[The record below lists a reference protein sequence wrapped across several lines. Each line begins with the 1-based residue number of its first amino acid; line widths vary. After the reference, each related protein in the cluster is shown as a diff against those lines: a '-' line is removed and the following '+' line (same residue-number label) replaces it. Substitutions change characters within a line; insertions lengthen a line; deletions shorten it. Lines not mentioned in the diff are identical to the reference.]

1 MVLNEE
7 NVELLKG
14 AIYETA
20 VDDYKRYCSILN
32 KIISKRYKKP
42 DDFLKMDSYKYQI
55 KQIDKFLVSGE
66 YQFDIEW
73 GQYAKESLHK
83 LLKEERPKVYKYLYG
98 G

>member
-66 YQFDIEW
+66 YQFDIDM

-83 LLKEERPKVYKYLYG
+83 LLKNEYPRVFKYLYG